1 MGDSR
6 RLAGQVAAGEPLM
19 VDGGQHRGRTW
30 ATGRRGYLDHARP
43 IPGAGSEDSDI
54 RTGGPT

>member
-19 VDGGQHRGRTW
+19 VDGGQHRGRPRT
-30 ATGRRGYLDHARP
+30 TGRRGYLDHARA
-43 IPGAGSEDSDI
+43 IPGAGSDDSDI
-54 RTGGPT
+54 RIGGPT